1 MEISNLESP
10 VIVKVQVDED
20 GLVNHTVSSFNKDL
34 DLETMQTV
42 IGRGNSNSSN
52 GWFNCYIDIL
62 KSACGKFDIVT
73 DADGKLRSLPI
84 NKLATDLY
92 DRPDD
97 YIVGDVII
105 APVGLID

>member
-20 GLVNHTVSSFNKDL
+20 GLVNHTVSSFTKDL
-34 DLETMQTV
+34 DLETMQAAV
-42 IGRGNSNSSN
+42 GG
-52 GWFNCYIDIL
+52 YIEIQ
-62 KSACGKFDIVT
+62 KSKDGKYDIVMNEE
-73 DADGKLRSLPI
+73 GKLRSLPI
-84 NKLATDLY
+84 NKLATNLY
-92 DRPDD
+92 DHPDD